1 MGEMTI
7 DPWENMGKLSF
18 FMGKCGKIWFIK
30 KKWLNSMVYV
40 RYYKLGTGVYKLL
53 STNL

>member
-30 KKWLNSMVYV
+30 KS
-40 RYYKLGTGVYKLL
+40 G
-53 STNL
+53 